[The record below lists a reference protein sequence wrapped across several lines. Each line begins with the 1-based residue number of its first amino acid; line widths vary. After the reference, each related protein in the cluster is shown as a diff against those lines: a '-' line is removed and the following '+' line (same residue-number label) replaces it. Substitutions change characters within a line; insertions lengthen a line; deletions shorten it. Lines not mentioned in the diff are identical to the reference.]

1 MSTEDFK
8 IHDGL
13 MIKVIGRL
21 KEELLP
27 LLEKYSVRILDD
39 SDKSVTPELIV
50 TYGGDGTLL
59 GAERDFPGIPKLPLR
74 DRTHNPRCGLHSE
87 KQCLDA
93 FFNGEMRC
101 DSLCKLQATSCH
113 DGKTLTALNDI
124 VVSRQVHPLGAIR
137 YRVRQ
142 NGEILQPQV
151 IADALVIATPY
162 GSTGYFHSITRGNFQ
177 NGIGLAF
184 SNAMEGQLFQII
196 PESDRLEIEILRGPA
211 IVQAGNNPDSFTLV
225 DGQTLAVSKAPVR
238 ATIFGLDA
246 FRCRTCFLLRNDAA
260 K

>member
-1 MSTEDFK
+1 MPSEDFTFHK
-8 IHDGL
+8 NL
-13 MIKVIGRL
+13 TIKVIGRF

-27 LLEKYSVRILDD
+27 LLEQYSVRILDD
-39 SDKSVTPELIV
+39 ADSATPELIV

-74 DRTHNPRCGLHSE
+74 DHTHNPRCPLHSE

-93 FFNGEMRC
+93 FFNGKMRC
-101 DSLCKLQATSCH
+101 DSLCKLQATSLH

-124 VVSRQVHPLGAIR
+124 IVSRQVHPLGAIR

-142 NGEILQPQV
+142 NGEILQSQV

-177 NGIGLAF
+177 KGIGLAF
-184 SNAMEGQLFQII
+184 SNAMEGELFQII
-196 PESDRLEIEILRGPA
+196 PESDKIEVEILRGPA
-211 IVQAGNNPDSFTLV
+211 IVQAGNNPDSLTLT
-225 DGQTLAVSKAPVR
+225 DGQILKVEKSPIQAK
-238 ATIFGLDA
+238 IFGLDA
-246 FRCRTCFLLRNDAA
+246 FRCRTCFLLRKDGA